1 MMISR
6 RKMVGLG
13 LAAAATSV
21 ATGAISPLQAQH
33 SETHPIVVELFTS
46 QGCYSCPPADAYLG
60 ELVKRQDVIGLAF
73 HVDYWDYIG
82 WPDPFAS
89 PHHTQRQR
97 TYGRVMDLR
106 TIYTPQMV
114 IDGVLDRVGSRRHQ
128 VAEALALRASASPVE
143 RISVPVTLGK
153 AGVRTVEIDIP
164 KASLP
169 NDADVWFISYT
180 DEHLTHVKRGENAN
194 KTLSEFN
201 IVRSYYRVGEYKG
214 QALRGTIENDLIHE
228 EADGVVVLLQAK
240 NQGPIWGAAELR
252 L

>member
-1 MMISR
+1 
-6 RKMVGLG
+6 
-13 LAAAATSV
+13 
-21 ATGAISPLQAQH
+21 
-33 SETHPIVVELFTS
+33 
-46 QGCYSCPPADAYLG
+46 
-60 ELVKRQDVIGLAF
+60 
-73 HVDYWDYIG
+73 
-82 WPDPFAS
+82 
-89 PHHTQRQR
+89 
-97 TYGRVMDLR
+97 MDLR

-153 AGVRTVEIDIP
+153 AGARTVEIDIP

-169 NDADVWFISYT
+169 NDSDVWFISYT

-214 QALRGTIENDLIHE
+214 QALQGTIENDLIHE